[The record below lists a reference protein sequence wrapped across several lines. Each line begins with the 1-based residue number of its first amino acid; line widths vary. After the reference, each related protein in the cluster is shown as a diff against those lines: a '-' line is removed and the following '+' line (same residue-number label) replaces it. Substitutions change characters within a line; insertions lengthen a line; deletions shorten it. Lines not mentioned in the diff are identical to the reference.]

1 MMDAIFSVFSEWID
15 SNQLICSLIK
25 TSPREMLND
34 EIERKKTRIIV
45 LIIKSIILYLHLTNL
60 ISQNGNRK
68 KEMMI

>member
-1 MMDAIFSVFSEWID
+1 
-15 SNQLICSLIK
+15 
-25 TSPREMLND
+25 MLND

-45 LIIKSIILYLHLTNL
+45 LIVKSIILYLHLANL